1 MKKLALSLAV
11 STLAMSASAMDPM
24 PPEAGFSGF
33 LAAGASG
40 GQVESNF
47 LAKILSI
54 DLSNKDIYKY
64 DSPDQTDIIIPSF
77 GYNFGYT
84 FADTKTRIYIG
95 TAVENSLDFSSNTVV
110 AVRHDFD
117 SIGNV
122 ELAGLAPGAAKLE
135 VWENPYQLGSNRSS
149 TERTT
154 SGGRITWD
162 KIFGTDLE
170 FIANV
175 RKVDIDDERSGEG
188 LGLTQAQQKL
198 LDREGDVTR
207 IELGYA
213 FNFAKENLMVRPSA
227 AYIDRDL
234 DGNAMAQDGY
244 ELGVSLTYDGGK
256 YVWMNRAAYQS
267 LNGDETN
274 PIFNE
279 KNDADVYMLASEIRV
294 PDPFGWE
301 NWFTTVGV
309 QWADNRADIDFNKSS
324 VAMFSAHIGR
334 RF

>member
-11 STLAMSASAMDPM
+11 STMAMSASAMDPL

-33 LAAGASG
+33 LALGAAG

-47 LAKILSI
+47 LAEVVSI
-54 DLSNKDIYKY
+54 DLSNDDIYVY

-77 GYNFGYT
+77 GYNLGYT
-84 FADTKTRIYIG
+84 FANKKTRIYAG
-95 TAVENSLDFSSNTVV
+95 TAVEDSLDFSTNTVL

-117 SIGNV
+117 SLGNI
-122 ELAGLAPGAAKLE
+122 ELAGLAPGAAKVE
-135 VWENPYQLGSNRSS
+135 VWEDPYLLGSNRSS
-149 TERTT
+149 TERST
-154 SGGRITWD
+154 SGGRLTWD
-162 KIFGTDLE
+162 KIFGTGLE

-175 RKVDIDDERSGEG
+175 RKVDIDDERSGDS
-188 LGLTQAQQKL
+188 LNLTAAERGL
-198 LDREGDVTR
+198 LDREGDVSR
-207 IELGYA
+207 YELGYM
-213 FNFAKENLMVRPSA
+213 FNWGDGLSVRPSA

-244 ELGVSLTYDGGK
+244 ELGVSLVYDAGK
-256 YVWMNRAAYQS
+256 YVWLNRAVYQS
-267 LNGDETN
+267 LDGDDVN

-279 KNDADVYMLASEIRV
+279 TNDADVYVLASEVRV

-301 NWFTTVGV
+301 NWYTTVGV
-309 QWADNRADIDFNKSS
+309 QWADNQAEIDFNKST
-324 VAMFSAHIGR
+324 VAMFSAQIGR